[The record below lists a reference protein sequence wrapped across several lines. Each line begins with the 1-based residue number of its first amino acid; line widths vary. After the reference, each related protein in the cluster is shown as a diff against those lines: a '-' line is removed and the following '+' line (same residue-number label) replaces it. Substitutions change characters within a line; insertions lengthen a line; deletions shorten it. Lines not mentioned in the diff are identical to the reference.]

1 MRWLAAVAL
10 LMSAPALA
18 QQPPAPAKPAAPG
31 PTTSGAVAAKKP
43 TDALLNQL
51 KAAPSE
57 EAAGTVEAQL
67 RTAWADAASPA
78 IKLLLARGM
87 RELSEGASSDSYDSY
102 DAALDL
108 DPDLLDA
115 WRGRATARLHMGDTA
130 GAVHDLQEVI
140 KREPRDFAAWQD
152 LSRIAEARGDWRG
165 ALAAWQKML
174 DVDPRS
180 PGGLARLKDLRR
192 RALGEDA

>member
-1 MRWLAAVAL
+1 MRRLLAAAAML
-10 LMSAPALA
+10 LAAPALA
-18 QQPPAPAKPAAPG
+18 QQPPAPAARPPASTAPG
-31 PTTSGAVAAKKP
+31 SAAKKS
-43 TDALLNQL
+43 TDGLLSQL
-51 KAAPSE
+51 KAAPTE
-57 EAAGTVEAQL
+57 EAAGAIEAQL

-78 IKLLLARGM
+78 IKLLLSRGM

-108 DPDLLDA
+108 DPELLDA
-115 WRGRATARLHMGDTA
+115 WRGRASARLHMGDTA
-130 GAVHDLQEVI
+130 GALRDLQEVI
-140 KREPRDFAAWQD
+140 KREPRNFAAWQD

-174 DVDPRS
+174 DVDPHS
-180 PGGLARLKDLRR
+180 PGGQARLKDLRR